1 MNGLAAEVKARGRT
15 RLLAQ
20 LTQTR

>member
-1 MNGLAAEVKARGRT
+1 MNSLTGEVKQRGRT

-20 LTQTR
+20 LTQSR